1 MKTKA
6 YVAIHHLIGLA
17 LSIVR
22 QPSKI
27 IFIKEPVSKLH
38 IKFSSFTAHLPLKVQ
53 GSFKE
58 LSLVC
63 RVLGKF
69 PVRIK
74 RASILPCIIL

>member
-6 YVAIHHLIGLA
+6 YTAIHHSIGLA

-27 IFIKEPVSKLH
+27 IFIKGPVSKLH
-38 IKFSSFTAHLPLKVQ
+38 IKFSAFTAHLPLKVQ

-58 LSLVC
+58 LSSAC
-63 RVLGKF
+63 RVLGKLHINIENM
-69 PVRIK
+69 R
-74 RASILPCIIL
+74 